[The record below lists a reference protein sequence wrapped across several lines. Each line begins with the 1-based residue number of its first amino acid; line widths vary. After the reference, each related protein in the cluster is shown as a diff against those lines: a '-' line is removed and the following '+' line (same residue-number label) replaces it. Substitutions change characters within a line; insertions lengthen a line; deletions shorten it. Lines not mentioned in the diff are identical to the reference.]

1 MHRGGRREKAGTTTR
16 SQDPSCIALIHR
28 EFGLCLVREG
38 RVKERKHIKA
48 NLQLEVR
55 EINLLDIVADQ
66 ASTSDDLTN
75 LQHCVSDTLRS
86 EDKTT
91 HLEDTVRL
99 NRVDSDLGQVA

>member
-1 MHRGGRREKAGTTTR
+1 MYVRLVYA
-16 SQDPSCIALIHR
+16 Q
-28 EFGLCLVREG
+28 FGLCLARDE

-75 LQHCVSDTLRS
+75 LQQCISDTPRS

-99 NRVDSDLGQVA
+99 NCVNADLGQVA